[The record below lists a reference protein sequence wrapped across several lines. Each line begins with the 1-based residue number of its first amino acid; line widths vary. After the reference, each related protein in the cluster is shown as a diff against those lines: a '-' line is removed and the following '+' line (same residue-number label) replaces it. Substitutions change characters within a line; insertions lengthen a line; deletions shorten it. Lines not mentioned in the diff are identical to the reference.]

1 MKTQEWNKISDQTKD
16 LVNKLLK
23 YSPKVKIST
32 KDALLHHWFDKLKTI
47 EDKIEIQK
55 YSIKLEISVR
65 KRSYN
70 RLISFMHVI
79 SFIRIRKWKN

>member
-32 KDALLHHWFDKLKTI
+32 KDALLHHWFDKLETI

-65 KRSYN
+65 KRIYN